1 MSNHLI
7 AEILEIE
14 SEANTIVRDA
24 KQKAEKIIADIHHG
38 IGCMK
43 ATLENEYRQKLEI
56 LKSKTLDLQKSEE
69 ERLRN
74 EFELY
79 KEKLLHMNNQI
90 MEDAVDWIVKHIYE
104 S

>member
-7 AEILEIE
+7 AEVLEIE
-14 SEANTIVRDA
+14 SEADTIVRDA
-24 KQKAEKIIADIHHG
+24 KQKAEKIIADIHHEL
-38 IGCMK
+38 GCMK
-43 ATLENEYRQKLEI
+43 ATLENEYRQKLET

-74 EFELY
+74 EFELL
-79 KEKLLHMNNQI
+79 KKNLLHRNNQI
-90 MEDAVDWIVKHIYE
+90 VEDAVNWVIKHIYE

>member
-7 AEILEIE
+7 AEVLEIE
-14 SEANTIVRDA
+14 SEADTIVRNA
-24 KQKAEKIIADIHHG
+24 KQKAEKIIAGIHHE

-43 ATLENEYRQKLEI
+43 AIIENEYRQKLET

-74 EFELY
+74 EF
-79 KEKLLHMNNQI
+79 KLLKKNLLHRNNQI
-90 MEDAVDWIVKHIYE
+90 VQDAVNWVVKNIYE